1 MLYEMRI
8 PPGVTERNMA
18 EIITNYEV
26 DLIHTEHGPVLKGE
40 LEELEKARDHI
51 VKSINERLQEL
62 EESRTGPKK
71 SEDQ

>member
-26 DLIHTEHGPVLKGE
+26 DLAHTDNGPVLKGE
-40 LEELEKARDHI
+40 MEELEKVREYV
-51 VKSINERLQEL
+51 VKSLTERIEL
-62 EESRTGPKK
+62 FEGRNKPSQPE
-71 SEDQ
+71 

>member
-26 DLIHTEHGPVLKGE
+26 DLAHTDNGPVLKGE
-40 LEELEKARDHI
+40 MEELEKVREYV
-51 VKSINERLQEL
+51 VKSLNERIKLFEGRNKPSQPE
-62 EESRTGPKK
+62 
-71 SEDQ
+71 

>member
-26 DLIHTEHGPVLKGE
+26 DLAHTDHGPVLKGE
-40 LEELEKARDHI
+40 MEELEKVREYM
-51 VKSINERLQEL
+51 VKSLNERIEL
-62 EESRTGPKK
+62 FEEQKK
-71 SEDQ
+71 PSQTK

>member
-26 DLIHTEHGPVLKGE
+26 DLVHTDHGPVLKGE
-40 LEELEKARDHI
+40 MEELEKVRDHI
-51 VKSINERLQEL
+51 VKSINERLHEL
-62 EESRTGPKK
+62 EEARKGPKK
-71 SEDQ
+71 TDDS